1 MTVALIVAGSVL
13 AGLLIVAFIIW
24 AHQYTKAG
32 PNEVLIISGRRG
44 RKRPDGTMVGYRIV
58 RGGGTYVRPFREKVQ
73 RLSLELMQFDVR
85 TGETYS
91 MHGVPVQ
98 VDGVCMVKVDPSDDG
113 IQLAAEQ
120 FLSRGRDDIVR
131 TAQQAVEGHLR
142 AAVGSHSIEDVY
154 RERARLVAATKEL
167 SAPDLHSMGLE
178 IVSLTIRQI
187 ADKQGYLE
195 ALGRPR
201 TAQVKRDAVRGEAEA
216 EREAKASRYSAD
228 TAIEESRRDFEI
240 QKASYKQEGQKALAE
255 ADLSYDL
262 QRAIT
267 QQQVRAQELQVEI
280 VERQKAIELME
291 AEVARRVNELEAEV
305 IEPAKSEARK
315 IEQLAEARKEELAAQ
330 GAGEADAVRLR
341 GMAEAEAMMA
351 KAEAWAKYSDGA
363 IADRLLSIMPQL
375 AAAVSEPLSKTDK
388 IVMLGGG
395 NGDGVGA
402 HRITR
407 DVMKI
412 VAELP
417 EVLESL
423 TGKKLDELVQAL
435 PKTGDTGKA
444 GGEGSK

>member
-1 MTVALIVAGSVL
+1 MTVALIVAASAA
-13 AGLLIVAFIIW
+13 AGLLLIAFIIW

-44 RKRPDGTMVGYRIV
+44 RWTDGPRIV
-58 RGGGTYVRPFREKVQ
+58 RGGGTFVWPFREQVQ
-73 RLSLELMQFDVR
+73 RLSLELMQFEVR

-91 MHGVPVQ
+91 MHGVPMQ
-98 VDGVCMVKVDPSDDG
+98 VDGVCMVKVDPTDEG

-142 AAVGSHSIEDVY
+142 SAVGAHSIEDVY
-154 RERARLVAATKEL
+154 RERAKLVEATKEL
-167 SAPDLHSMGLE
+167 TAPDLKRMGLE

-216 EREAKASRYSAD
+216 EREAKAARYTAD
-228 TAIEESRRDFEI
+228 SAIEESRRDFEI
-240 QKASYKQEGQKALAE
+240 QKATYKQEGQKAQAQS
-255 ADLSYDL
+255 DLSYDL

-267 QQQVRAQELQVEI
+267 QQEVRAQELQVEI
-280 VERQKAIELME
+280 VERHKAIELME
-291 AEVARRVNELEAEV
+291 AEVRRRVNELEAEV

-315 IEQLAEARKEELAAQ
+315 IESLAEARKEELAAQ

-341 GMAEAEAMMA
+341 GAAEAETMMS
-351 KAEAWAKYSDGA
+351 KAEAWSKYNEAA

-388 IVMLGGG
+388 IVMLGGDG
-395 NGDGVGA
+395 NGGVGA
-402 HRITR
+402 HRVTR

-417 EVLESL
+417 DVLESL
-423 TGKKLDELVQAL
+423 TGKKLDELVKAL
-435 PKTGDTGKA
+435 PKTGESDTGSKRA
-444 GGEGSK
+444 GSGG

>member
-13 AGLLIVAFIIW
+13 AGLLILAFIIW

-58 RGGGTYVRPFREKVQ
+58 RGGGTYVRPFGEKVQ

-120 FLSRGRDDIVR
+120 FLSRGREDIVR

-154 RERARLVAATKEL
+154 RERAKLVAATKEL
-167 SAPDLHSMGLE
+167 TGPDLHSMGLE

-187 ADKQGYLE
+187 TDKQGYLE

-262 QRAIT
+262 QRAVT

-363 IADRLLSIMPQL
+363 IADRLLSILPQL

-402 HRITR
+402 HRVTR

-423 TGKKLDELVQAL
+423 TGKRLDELVQAL
-435 PKTGDTGKA
+435 PKAAGTGEA
-444 GGEGSK
+444 GTEGSK